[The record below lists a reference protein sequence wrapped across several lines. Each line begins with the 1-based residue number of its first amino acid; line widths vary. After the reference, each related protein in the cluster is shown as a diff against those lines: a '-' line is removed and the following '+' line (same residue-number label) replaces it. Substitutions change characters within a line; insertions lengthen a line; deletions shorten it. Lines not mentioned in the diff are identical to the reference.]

1 MASTVIAT
9 ELGERIRNLREA
21 RGWSQ
26 RELVRRSGIASKS
39 VISYY
44 ELGER
49 HPTLENL
56 VRIAKVFGVTT
67 DYLLL
72 GDTEDTGEPIS
83 TETHKD
89 GDTYIR
95 IRAGTLSKQHIDA
108 LVTLV
113 NGLHSEE

>member
-1 MASTVIAT
+1 MASTVVAAA
-9 ELGERIRNLREA
+9 LGERIRKLRES

-26 RELVRRSGIASKS
+26 RDLARRAGIASKS

-56 VRIAKVFGVTT
+56 VLLAKVFGVPT

-72 GDTEDTGEPIS
+72 GDDADKAPNVS
-83 TETHKD
+83 TETRTD

-95 IRAGTLSKQHIDA
+95 VRAGTLSSAQIDA
-108 LVTLV
+108 LVTLIS
-113 NGLHSEE
+113 GLQEK

>member
-1 MASTVIAT
+1 MASTVIAA
-9 ELGERIRNLREA
+9 ELGDRIWKLREA

-26 RELVRRSGIASKS
+26 RELARRAGIASKS

-72 GDTEDTGEPIS
+72 GDEPDAAAPVS
-83 TETHKD
+83 TETRED

-95 IRAGTLSKQHIDA
+95 IRAGALSKRHIDA
-108 LVTLV
+108 LVELID
-113 NGLHSEE
+113 GLRSEK